1 MFKNPT
7 TQDATPSGQKKN
19 PQRFTF
25 NNRRPAPQSTPESF
39 MLSSRDSGTVD
50 GTSPSLGLG
59 CPVGSGAA
67 SIGQAP
73 DAPARAAFVVAGI
86 DRQRRHTV
94 RHISA
99 ARLWEEVARL
109 EEEAEDGGDEE
120 RRPRDGKLELSLVG
134 MTQQSQQEGLV
145 WRVGNLALSL

>member
-1 MFKNPT
+1 
-7 TQDATPSGQKKN
+7 
-19 PQRFTF
+19 
-25 NNRRPAPQSTPESF
+25 

-67 SIGQAP
+67 SIGQTP
-73 DAPARAAFVVAGI
+73 DARARAAFVAAGI
-86 DRQRRHTV
+86 DRQRRRTV
-94 RHISA
+94 RRISA
-99 ARLWEEVARL
+99 ARLWEVVARL

-120 RRPRDGKLELSLVG
+120 PRPRDGRLVLSLVG
-134 MTQQSQQEGLV
+134 MRQQSQQEGLV